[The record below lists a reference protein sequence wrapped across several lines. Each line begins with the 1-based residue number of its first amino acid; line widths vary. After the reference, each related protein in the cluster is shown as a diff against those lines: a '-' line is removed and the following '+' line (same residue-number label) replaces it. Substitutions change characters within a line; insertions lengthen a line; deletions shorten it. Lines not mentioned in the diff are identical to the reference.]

1 MEASATTPGEQPRN
15 PRSPDPHLTHKG
27 DHPQL
32 GLQEAP
38 FTPHAHPEQHKRNP
52 KHRTAPAGTGI
63 PRRGPNHQGSRTF
76 PMADQ
81 QLNAPPCG
89 QSQVPADVPPGGI
102 HHINRRHADR
112 FTVVGNHLVQH
123 RQLSL
128 TAIGLAAHIQSL
140 PRGASAT
147 IKTLASR
154 FPEGEVRIAAA
165 LRELEAHGYL
175 TRTRERL
182 ASGRMVTRTTSYNNP
197 LAMIGSSAPNP
208 SRKPHT
214 PATPPRPNLPIAPST
229 PPAATPEN
237 STPST
242 PSDPAASLLA
252 DLRRDDPRLLLAT
265 RDVHRLA
272 PAVTTWLDRGI
283 TPEAVRR
290 TLTAGL
296 PPEPLRSPAALLSHR
311 LTELLPPPLPARA
324 PMTPPP
330 PRPAPLQ
337 NCDGCDR
344 AFRSPKP
351 GKCATCRPPES
362 KVA

>member
-214 PATPPRPNLPIAPST
+214 PATPRAQICQSPPQRHRPRP
-229 PPAATPEN
+229 
-237 STPST
+237 
-242 PSDPAASLLA
+242 
-252 DLRRDDPRLLLAT
+252 PRT
-265 RDVHRLA
+265 QR
-272 PAVTTWLDRGI
+272 
-283 TPEAVRR
+283 
-290 TLTAGL
+290 
-296 PPEPLRSPAALLSHR
+296 
-311 LTELLPPPLPARA
+311 PPLPPTRPRHSSQTYAA
-324 PMTPPP
+324 TTPASCSQPATYTVWR
-330 PRPAPLQ
+330 PR
-337 NCDGCDR
+337 
-344 AFRSPKP
+344 
-351 GKCATCRPPES
+351 
-362 KVA
+362 